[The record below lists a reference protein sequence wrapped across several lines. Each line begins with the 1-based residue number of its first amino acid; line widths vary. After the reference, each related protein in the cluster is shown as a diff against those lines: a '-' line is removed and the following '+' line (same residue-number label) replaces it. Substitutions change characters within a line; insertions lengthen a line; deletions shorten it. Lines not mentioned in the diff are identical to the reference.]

1 MPVLLSAKEIAQRLR
16 CKERTIYRW
25 ALREDYPGLVVD
37 KDVWT
42 GRTRHR
48 FDLEKTQAWLQE
60 VGMWDFEAQLPDIR
74 PGRYSRP
81 SAASEGMGLE

>member
-1 MPVLLSAKEIAQRLR
+1 MPVLLSARELARRLQ
-16 CKERTIYRW
+16 CSERSVYRW

-42 GRTRHR
+42 GRERHR

-60 VGMWDFEAQLPDIR
+60 TGQWDHDVQMPDIR
-74 PGRYSRP
+74 PGRHSRP
-81 SAASEGMGLE
+81 SAASEGMGLG